1 MPVPP
6 HMQQYYP
13 MPQQNEYSSP
23 QLPPPL
29 VVQSQPTQHQQQY
42 ARPQYVQDPSLA
54 IAHSNGSP
62 VPTGLYSDLS
72 GKQMN
77 PANKSP
83 YMSANSAAHPTG
95 RPQLRV
101 QIPSEEKENPASI
114 SPPTLQSHS
123 TNAAQDSNEQNP
135 PSALPSQFAQN
146 LPSPSTFYPEFYQQ
160 NELPSPINYG
170 TPNSAKSF
178 QWPSAPMPT
187 QLREYRPSPLA
198 RPETM
203 SQKHA
208 LDMSSEEMSGAK
220 RNRMG

>member
-1 MPVPP
+1 
-6 HMQQYYP
+6 MQQYYP
-13 MPQQNEYSSP
+13 MPQQNENSSP

-29 VVQSQPTQHQQQY
+29 VVQSQPAQQQY
-42 ARPQYVQDPSLA
+42 ARSQYAQDPSMA
-54 IAHSNGSP
+54 IANNNGSP
-62 VPTGLYSDLS
+62 IPTAVYSDMG

-77 PANKSP
+77 ANNKSP
-83 YMSANSAAHPTG
+83 YMSANSPAHPTG

-101 QIPSEEKENPASI
+101 QIPSEEKENAASI
-114 SPPTLQSHS
+114 SPPTVQSH
-123 TNAAQDSNEQNP
+123 TNSAQDSSDQNP

-178 QWPSAPMPT
+178 HWPSAPMPT

-198 RPETM
+198 KPET
-203 SQKHA
+203 
-208 LDMSSEEMSGAK
+208 
-220 RNRMG
+220 